1 MATFSE
7 SLAAPTPEALK
18 RIEEALKRGDF
29 PGGRSRSPGMRRK
42 STGKGQSKGQRTAA
56 GPSEEAGAPQGNKPS
71 LDQYFASDGEDQEAN
86 EKDCQNT
93 IKSVL
98 NCQQRLRASEGALFN
113 THLLEFDSTICVV
126 GLSVAETYGLKAK
139 ANPHAHGLGPP
150 HLHIGMKM
158 LGEILK
164 LTESI
169 VSVKKYREPILA
181 WHTEANKSVLQEDI
195 ADTLRHWQI
204 KRCFNKEGQDPKFR
218 LTYLLYGIYMVDLK
232 PMMMQTIM
240 ANLLRETPNIERKV
254 GAAPPPK
261 LERDNQATLKKLLG
275 R

>member
-1 MATFSE
+1 MATFGE

-18 RIEEALKRGDF
+18 KIEEALKRGDF

-42 STGKGQSKGQRTAA
+42 STGKGQGKGQRVAA
-56 GPSEEAGAPQGNKPS
+56 GPSEEAGAPQGTKPS
-71 LDQYFASDGEDQEAN
+71 LDQYLMSDGEDPDAN
-86 EKDCQNT
+86 EKNCQNS
-93 IKSVL
+93 IKPVL

-113 THLLEFDSTICVV
+113 THLLDFDSPICVM
-126 GLSVAETYGLKAK
+126 GLSVAEMYWQKAK

-150 HLHIGMKM
+150 HLHVGMKM

-164 LTESI
+164 LTESTI
-169 VSVKKYREPILA
+169 VVKKFREAILD
-181 WHTEANKSVLQEDI
+181 WHTEANKSVCQEDL
-195 ADTLRHWQI
+195 ADTMRHWQI
-204 KRCFNKEGQDPKFR
+204 KRCYNKEGQDPKFR

-240 ANLLRETPNIERKV
+240 ANLLRETPKVERKV

>member
-1 MATFSE
+1 MPTFGE
-7 SLAAPTPEALK
+7 SLVAPTPESLK
-18 RIEEALKRGDF
+18 RIEDVLKEGKYPGD
-29 PGGRSRSPGMRRK
+29 RSRSPGNRRQSGK
-42 STGKGQSKGQRTAA
+42 GYGKGQKA
-56 GPSEEAGAPQGNKPS
+56 EAGAPPKGGTS
-71 LDQYFASDGEDQEAN
+71 ADQWFPSDGEDPAN
-86 EKDCQNT
+86 DRDCQNT
-93 IKSVL
+93 IKSML
-98 NCQQRLRASEGALFN
+98 NVQQRLRASEGALFN

-126 GLSVAETYGLKAK
+126 GLSTAEAYGLKAK

-150 HLHIGMKM
+150 ALQIGMKM
-158 LGEILK
+158 LGEILR
-164 LTESI
+164 LTENI
-169 VSVKKYREPILA
+169 ASVKKYREPILA
-181 WHTEANKSVLQEDI
+181 WHTEANKSVSQAEI

-240 ANLLRETPNIERKV
+240 AHLLRETPKIEQKV

-261 LERDNQATLKKLLG
+261 MERDNQATLKKLLG